1 MKNGEC
7 KLNKLT
13 TWFKNVIQ
21 GNVWKTQTTPAL
33 PTTYYLGLSTTLPTV
48 ESTNVTE
55 PSGNNYARIQL
66 TGLSTPTN
74 GLVTNTTNLNS
85 NLSTGSW
92 GVIPYY
98 VIYDS
103 LNGGNLCMFGD
114 FTSPKTIDS
123 NTILTIVAGELDL
136 QLSDPA

>member
-1 MKNGEC
+1 M
-7 KLNKLT
+7 NKTT

-21 GNVWKTQTTPAL
+21 GNVWNVQTTPAL
-33 PTTYYLGLSTTLPTV
+33 PTTYYLALSTTLPTV
-48 ESTNVTE
+48 NGTNVTE

-66 TGLSTPTN
+66 TGLSAPTA
-74 GLVTNTTNLNS
+74 GLVTNTTNLYS

-98 VIYDS
+98 GIYDAPTS
-103 LNGGNLCMFGD
+103 GNLCMFGD
-114 FTSPKTIDS
+114 FASSKTIDA

-136 QLSDPA
+136 QLSDPD